1 MKNQHFVW
9 LTLFDEQLFNPR
21 KYLYHY
27 TDINKAT
34 KIIYN
39 GSLKFS
45 KISNTNDTLESK
57 PRIGDDKKYSNCI
70 EQFKELNR
78 NYVQLLC
85 FSMDSI
91 VDLKKIKFEV
101 TDKIRYTDF
110 SGRGFALPRM
120 WAQYANNNSGVCLI
134 FDRKLLTDLI
144 ENQLGTNFIVGESIK
159 YISQFDEYPFA
170 TQREQIIANLLNDV
184 KNLKSKPITSHFLKT
199 HLEFI
204 KYNYFSKLD
213 DWAAEKEFR
222 FLAYGKKEYFINN
235 ILDSLVGVVIGEKT
249 EDSDLEIL
257 KFLVDE
263 YSDIKRISF
272 TFNGC
277 KLVNIN

>member
-1 MKNQHFVW
+1 MKNDHFVW
-9 LTLFDEQLFNPR
+9 LTVFDDKLFDPQ

-39 GSLKFS
+39 GTLKFS
-45 KISNTNDTLESK
+45 KISKTNDTLESK
-57 PRIGDDKKYSNCI
+57 PRIGDDTSYSECI

-85 FSMDSI
+85 FATDSNVNTQDFNFEI
-91 VDLKKIKFEV
+91 TERIK
-101 TDKIRYTDF
+101 YTDF

-134 FDRKLLTDLI
+134 FDKEILTNNI
-144 ENQLGTNFIVGESIK
+144 IKQLGTNFINGEPIR
-159 YISQFDEYPFA
+159 YVSQFEEYPFR
-170 TQREQIIANLLNDV
+170 TQSDQIISILLNDV
-184 KNLKSKPITSHFLKT
+184 KELKGFPITAHFLKS
-199 HLEFI
+199 HLEFV

-213 DWAAEKEFR
+213 DWKSEREFR
-222 FLAYGKKEYFINN
+222 FLAYGNEEYFINN
-235 ILDSLVGVVIGEKT
+235 ILNSLVGVVVGEKI
-249 EDSDLEIL
+249 EESDLEIIKL
-257 KFLVDE
+257 FADK
-263 YSDIKRISF
+263 YTDIKKVSF